1 MSYSKIFLL
10 FILLIFIS
18 SCGNVKKAFTNQKK
32 NSSDEFLVEKKSP
45 LVMPPDYSELPL
57 PENNENNENN
67 NKTEDKKI
75 KSLISSDQD
84 KENSS
89 INYNLDEGQNFE
101 TSILKKIK
109 KN

>member
-1 MSYSKIFLL
+1 MEETKFNQIGVSFKGSGSYVPDQ
-10 FILLIFIS
+10 IL
-18 SCGNVKKAFTNQKK
+18 TNQKK

-57 PENNENNENN
+57 PERNEKNNE
-67 NKTEDKKI
+67 TEDKKI
-75 KSLISSDQD
+75 KSLILSEQD

-89 INYNLDEGQNFE
+89 INNNIEESENFE